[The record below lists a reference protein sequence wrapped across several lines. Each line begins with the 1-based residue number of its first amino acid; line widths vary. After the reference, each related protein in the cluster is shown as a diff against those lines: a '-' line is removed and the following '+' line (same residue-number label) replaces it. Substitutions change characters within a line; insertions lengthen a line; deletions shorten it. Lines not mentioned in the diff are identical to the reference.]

1 MKFSLGDLVVVNK
14 HTCDYATLYVSFE
27 SNDRRS
33 HGILDPKVSRPFVVI
48 DVSPN
53 GGWYQVLS
61 SDQPVGWVLGGCLK
75 KIK

>member
-33 HGILDPKVSRPFVVI
+33 HGVLDPKVSRPFVVI

-53 GGWYQVLS
+53 GEWCNVIS
-61 SDQPVGWVLGGCLK
+61 TDQQIGWVLGHLLK